1 MADGQTE
8 EARLARYEK
17 CRRQVRFAE
26 FILNIAM
33 FTALVL
39 AAGELFPQ
47 LLVNF
52 LGTVTLSR
60 GWDALLALLLTI
72 ADAAAAVYVIH
83 KRKWIFTLGVLILT
97 LGLIGAGY
105 ISYWGLL
112 LPIPLAAALIAHLI
126 LLPLQNE
133 EGYPHFTIEH
143 EDRAAHEKAI
153 VQSIVRRA
161 VESNVRTVPDGQPGE
176 MHDLLDE
183 QTVQALPAELK
194 AYKDRSQAAAPAVK
208 PAGMHSGTMDEL

>member
-17 CRRQVRFAE
+17 YRRQVRFAE
-26 FILNIAM
+26 IILNIAM

-83 KRKWIFTLGVLILT
+83 KRKWIFTPQ
-97 LGLIGAGY
+97 
-105 ISYWGLL
+105 
-112 LPIPLAAALIAHLI
+112 LPI
-126 LLPLQNE
+126 E
-133 EGYPHFTIEH
+133 
-143 EDRAAHEKAI
+143 
-153 VQSIVRRA
+153 
-161 VESNVRTVPDGQPGE
+161 
-176 MHDLLDE
+176 
-183 QTVQALPAELK
+183 
-194 AYKDRSQAAAPAVK
+194 
-208 PAGMHSGTMDEL
+208 